1 MGSDNRKNGGFVD
14 WRGVEYILRLQ
25 VRDICQFSCGL
36 FEGLRF
42 SRRVVETLS
51 FAWFA
56 GKSNRVLGGWGDCRH
71 VSPRTERH
79 TLLSATFEENAF
91 VYIVDDDPA
100 ARESVAALVQ
110 SRGMQTKTFASAEEF
125 LKSAHQDEVR
135 GCLVLDVRMK
145 GMGGL
150 DLQEELQR
158 RHISLPVIII
168 TGYAD
173 VPMAVRA
180 LQGGAVSFLTKPCK
194 PENLWGTIL
203 QAVEQDRTERR
214 KSDQQRAI
222 ERKLAML
229 TSDERLVLSKIL
241 EGVPNKRIARDLD
254 IGLRTVELRRSNLMK
269 KMEAESL
276 AELIQMVLQ
285 VNFPTPESVTPATP
299 EES

>member
-1 MGSDNRKNGGFVD
+1 
-14 WRGVEYILRLQ
+14 
-25 VRDICQFSCGL
+25 
-36 FEGLRF
+36 
-42 SRRVVETLS
+42 
-51 FAWFA
+51 
-56 GKSNRVLGGWGDCRH
+56 
-71 VSPRTERH
+71 
-79 TLLSATFEENAF
+79 LSATFEEDTF

-100 ARESVAALVQ
+100 ARESVVALVE
-110 SRGMQTKTFASAEEF
+110 SRGMRTKTFASAEEF
-125 LKSAHQDEVR
+125 LNSTRDEVR

-150 DLQEELQR
+150 DLQEELR
-158 RHISLPVIII
+158 RRNILLPVIII

-194 PENLWGTIL
+194 PENLWGTIQ
-203 QAVEQDRTERR
+203 QALEQDREERR

-222 ERKLAML
+222 ERKLTML
-229 TSDERLVLSKIL
+229 TSDERLVLGKIL

-285 VNFPTPESVTPATP
+285 VNFRGPESATPATP
-299 EES
+299 AAPEET